1 MLRKR
6 RLAIGVLGLVIQF
19 SFGCSAS
26 SSVLGPDEI
35 AGVYQLISVMGKP
48 LPAATV
54 PGREE
59 LDSARLVLGAAG
71 SLAATRH
78 GTLCVLGTCSTFH
91 DTASGTW
98 ALNGGNDLSFALS
111 GQGGPAAP
119 IKAEPGY
126 IITHYSVDGTYKE
139 FLRYKKQ

>member
-1 MLRKR
+1 MLKQR
-6 RLAIGVLGLVIQF
+6 RFPLGVLGLVIQL

-35 AGVYQLISVMGKP
+35 AGEYQLVSVMGKP

-59 LDSARLVLGAAG
+59 LDSARLVLRSTG
-71 SLAATRH
+71 SLASTRH

-98 ALNGGNDLSFALS
+98 ASNGGNDLSFALS
-111 GQGGPAAP
+111 GQSGPAAP

-126 IITHYSVDGTYKE
+126 IITLYSVDGTYRE